1 MEQYLVPTME
11 PDFSSFLR
19 QSGRSPLDS
28 VITFQQL
35 RSDVMAHYLDNQ
47 VEQLEPAPT
56 RPTSLGLANFQ
67 QAKPEK
73 ENQPGPVSLSRGL
86 AYMPGTNSGGEDR
99 LGKVTKPPYGP
110 KTFPKLPSLRVNRF
124 EPSNAPSSL
133 RAGQLRSGTGWSRTR
148 ARSAQKRSVS
158 FNLQFRRFS
167 TSSLIWIGGLP
178 GCLTLSKISN
188 PICLTMRIS
197 SLLEPISEVS
207 SRFLQIKGGTR
218 NTSVTDMGF
227 RIHTKQHIIRLP

>member
-1 MEQYLVPTME
+1 ME
-11 PDFSSFLR
+11 PDFSSFR
-19 QSGRSPLDS
+19 KQSGRSPLDS

-35 RSDVMAHYLDNQ
+35 RSDVMAHHPDNQ

-86 AYMPGTNSGGEDR
+86 AYMPGTNSGWEDR

-133 RAGQLRSGTGWSRTR
+133 RAGQLPPEWHRLVSDQGKISPET
-148 ARSAQKRSVS
+148 VS
-158 FNLQFRRFS
+158 FSRAEFGELQSSISKILDVLSDLDWRIARVSNLVKDIQPHLSHNENLQLAGTYLRGIFSIPADQRRN
-167 TSSLIWIGGLP
+167 
-178 GCLTLSKISN
+178 SKYKCN
-188 PICLTMRIS
+188 GYG
-197 SLLEPISEVS
+197 VS
-207 SRFLQIKGGTR
+207 DTHKTA
-218 NTSVTDMGF
+218 
-227 RIHTKQHIIRLP
+227 HY